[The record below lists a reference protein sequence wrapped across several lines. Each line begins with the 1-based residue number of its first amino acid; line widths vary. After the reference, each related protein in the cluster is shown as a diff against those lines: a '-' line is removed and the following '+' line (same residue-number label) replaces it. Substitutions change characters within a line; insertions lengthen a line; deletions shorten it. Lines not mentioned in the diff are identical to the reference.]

1 MISAMTTREET
12 LTLSS
17 GHTLWTK
24 QFDDTLGNTGQTP
37 LLALHGGPGAG
48 HDYLE
53 PLTTLAD
60 MRPVILYDQLG
71 CGKSDQPDDK
81 TLWTIDRF
89 VAEIDEV
96 RAQLH
101 LDTVHLYGHSWGG
114 WLGLEYLLSNPT
126 GVQSLT
132 LASTSAS
139 IAQFVGEAERLKSE
153 LPDDVQAVM
162 ATHEAAEDYHHPDYE
177 AAVGV
182 FYARHL
188 CRLPEWPDAFLRS
201 VANLDG
207 NQVYETMNG
216 PNEFTVIG
224 NLQGWDQTDRLA
236 GIAVPTLITVGRF
249 DELTPACA
257 ETLHAGLPQSELVIF
272 ENSSHTAHFEE
283 QEHYLSTLSSFLQ
296 KVDEIA

>member
-1 MISAMTTREET
+1 MTEREKHV
-12 LTLSS
+12 TLSS
-17 GHTLWTK
+17 GHTLWAK
-24 QFDDTLGNTGQTP
+24 QFGDANATP

-53 PLTTLAD
+53 PLTALAD
-60 MRPVILYDQLG
+60 SRPVILYDQLG
-71 CGKSDQPDDK
+71 CGRSGQPDDVG
-81 TLWTIDRF
+81 LWTMERF

-96 RAQLH
+96 RDQLG
-101 LDTVHLYGHSWGG
+101 LETVHLYGHSWGG
-114 WLGLEYLLSNPT
+114 WLGLEYLLSNPS
-126 GVQSLT
+126 GVLSLT

-139 IAQFVGEAERLKSE
+139 IAQFVAEAERLKSQ
-153 LPDDVQAVM
+153 LPAEVQSVM
-162 ATHEAAEDYHHPDYE
+162 AKYEAQGDYHHPDYE

-201 VANLDG
+201 VGNLDG

-224 NLQGWDQTDRLA
+224 NLKDWDRTDQLVD
-236 GIAVPTLITVGRF
+236 IEVPTLITVGRY

-257 ETLHAGLPQSELVIF
+257 QTLHAGLPKSELVIF

-283 QEHYLSTLSSFLQ
+283 GPRYMEVLSSFLQ
-296 KVDEIA
+296 SVENGDA